1 MKLSDNVRLELMV
14 SLYNY
19 DTGQLMDEFDIPLNT
34 DSMYF
39 MKYGYTYNEMMVQL
53 PNYNMTYLFN
63 ATLNAYEGELLLA
76 SSEESDDYEM
86 DSDNGLDEF
95 AGINIEMYEMYSNVW
110 SEEGLVYYE
119 LNFAHWMMDENSK
132 LDLHIET
139 IGDVNETLAS
149 YFFDIKGTDMI
160 RFSDYTFMPF
170 NGSVAINLVL
180 HFTDSNGEVIKAD
193 YQLNEKRYMEAN
205 PSNFVMSDFSDN
217 HWSDNNCMNYIE
229 YVLYMTYKNLVQA
242 NLTVVSEFIHI
253 EQLSKSNNTAQ
264 NHTISSNWILDG
276 SSYYQRSEMPVVID
290 FEGRY
295 QLMIYVYLD
304 DQLVI

>member
-1 MKLSDNVRLELMV
+1 MV

-95 AGINIEMYEMYSNVW
+95 AGINIEMYEMYDTNVW

-132 LDLHIET
+132 LDPT
-139 IGDVNETLAS
+139 A
-149 YFFDIKGTDMI
+149 Y
-160 RFSDYTFMPF
+160 R
-170 NGSVAINLVL
+170 
-180 HFTDSNGEVIKAD
+180 
-193 YQLNEKRYMEAN
+193 
-205 PSNFVMSDFSDN
+205 
-217 HWSDNNCMNYIE
+217 NNWRC
-229 YVLYMTYKNLVQA
+229 
-242 NLTVVSEFIHI
+242 
-253 EQLSKSNNTAQ
+253 
-264 NHTISSNWILDG
+264 
-276 SSYYQRSEMPVVID
+276 
-290 FEGRY
+290 
-295 QLMIYVYLD
+295 
-304 DQLVI
+304 